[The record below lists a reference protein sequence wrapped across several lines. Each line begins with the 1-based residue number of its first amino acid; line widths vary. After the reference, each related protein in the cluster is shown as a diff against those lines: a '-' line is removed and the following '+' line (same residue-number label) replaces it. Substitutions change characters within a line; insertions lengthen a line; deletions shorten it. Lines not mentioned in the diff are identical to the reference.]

1 MSTPIDWETIRDL
14 LRDVIAALRE
24 VATAMGRSAATD
36 SEVAQALRDMRGSY
50 REWTKAKLADTAE
63 AVAAARAEGHAA
75 GYRDAVAAMEQATA
89 ATRAADEETS
99 VHRTVILAFAA
110 PVTEMAQSAIGK
122 KLIGGVFAA
131 ALILLTAACAWGTHW
146 FGRGSNGQ

>member
-50 REWTKAKLADTAE
+50 REWTKAKIG
-63 AVAAARAEGHAA
+63 RAH
-75 GYRDAVAAMEQATA
+75 V
-89 ATRAADEETS
+89 
-99 VHRTVILAFAA
+99 
-110 PVTEMAQSAIGK
+110 
-122 KLIGGVFAA
+122 
-131 ALILLTAACAWGTHW
+131 
-146 FGRGSNGQ
+146 